1 MAGKEKVPIKRSDQF
16 QEVDEELSRVMEE
29 LDMTI
34 ERVSAIFDSKSEED
48 LEELIAAKEDAV
60 AEEEESG
67 PTVEAPEEPTPG
79 VSSEDT
85 PASPEQATTE
95 SKEEPAESDAG

>member
-1 MAGKEKVPIKRSDQF
+1 MAGKEKVSIKRSDQF

-34 ERVSAIFDSKSEED
+34 ERVSAIFDGKSEED

-67 PTVEAPEEPTPG
+67 PTAEAPEDPTPG
-79 VSSEDT
+79 VASEDT
-85 PASPEQATTE
+85 PESPEQVTTE